1 MKNSQPG
8 IQTFIQQNGILL
20 LLGAAAALIH
30 ILFNGQYGFHR
41 DELDMIMNAR
51 QLAWG
56 YVAYPPFTPFVAR
69 IGLELFGDS
78 LRGLRLFSA
87 LGQGVV
93 VVLAGLMARDLYP
106 AVNDRNS
113 RRAEIMS
120 AIAVFIA
127 PTALTAGTMIQYM
140 SFDYFWWVVIAF
152 FFVRLL
158 KTEDPRYWL
167 GIGAAIGMGM
177 LTKYTVIFFVAGLAA
192 AVLLTSNRRYLRS
205 PWLWAGAGLA
215 LLIYLPNL
223 IWQIQNDFI
232 SLDFLSAIHARDIAW
247 GRTSGFLPEQLYIS
261 ANPFTLPFW
270 VIGLVACLFAASFKR
285 FRAIGITFLVTF
297 WLMWI
302 LRSRAY
308 YVGPA
313 YTMLLAAGAAGLDA
327 WLVEQGRLLRR
338 SIGAL
343 AWTLL
348 LVGLVAGV
356 LLIKPIAPISS
367 DLWEITSEVNGEVVE
382 MVGWEDLTA
391 QVAAIYARIPE
402 IEKSRTVILA
412 GNYGEA
418 GALDLYGQAYH
429 LPPVISGANS
439 LWQRGY
445 GSFDPETVIVVGF
458 EAPVANRMFKDCEFA
473 GHVSNRYGVK
483 NEETTNHT
491 GLYICREP
499 RQAWDEMWPAMMW
512 FQ

>member
-1 MKNSQPG
+1 MKNVKPDVRT
-8 IQTFIQQNGILL
+8 IIKQNRALL
-20 LLGAAAALIH
+20 LLGAAAALLH
-30 ILFNGQYGFHR
+30 ILLNGQYGLHR
-41 DELDMIMNAR
+41 DELDILMNAR
-51 QLAWG
+51 RLDWG
-56 YVAYPPFTPFVAR
+56 YVAYPPFTPFIAR
-69 IGLELFGDS
+69 IGLELFGNS

-87 LGQGVV
+87 LGQGIVA
-93 VVLAGLMARDLYP
+93 VLAGLMARDLYP
-106 AVNDRNS
+106 AADERDT

-120 AIAVFIA
+120 VVAVFIA

-140 SFDYFWWVVIAF
+140 SFDYLWWVLIAF

-158 KTEDPRYWL
+158 KTENPHYWL

-177 LTKYTVIFFVAGLAA
+177 LTKFTVIFFVAGLVA
-192 AVLLTSNRRYLRS
+192 AVLLTPNRRYLRS
-205 PWLWAGAGLA
+205 PWLWAGVGLA

-247 GRTSGFLPEQLYIS
+247 GRTSGFLPEQLYVS

-270 VIGLVACLFAASFKR
+270 IVGLGVCLFAASFKR
-285 FRAIGITFLVTF
+285 FRALGITFLVTF
-297 WLMWI
+297 GLLWI
-302 LRSRAY
+302 ARSRAY

-313 YTMLLAAGAAGLDA
+313 YTILLAAGAAGVDA
-327 WLVEQGRLLRR
+327 WLVDQGKFLRR
-338 SIGAL
+338 SLQGA
-343 AWTLL
+343 AWGLL
-348 LVGLVAGV
+348 LVGLVVGV
-356 LLIKPIAPISS
+356 VLIKPIAPINS
-367 DLWEITSEVNGEVVE
+367 DLWEITSKVNGEVVE

-391 QVAAIYARIPE
+391 QVAAIYATIPE
-402 IEKSRTVILA
+402 NEKARTVILA

-418 GALDLYGQAYH
+418 GALDLYGPDYG

-458 EAPVANRMFKDCEFA
+458 EASHANRLFKDCKFA
-473 GHVSNRYGVK
+473 GNVSNRYGVE
-483 NEETTNHT
+483 NEESIHHI
-491 GLYICREP
+491 GLYVCRSPREP
-499 RQAWDEMWPAMMW
+499 WSQMWLAMQW